1 MLIASPVAQLYIN
14 NEEFDTIF
22 CIGNF
27 LSFFSPKIKN
37 LPVECRIAATNS
49 KGIFLLKKV
58 FELNYNG
65 SLSLSIKKLLKEEN
79 IQSEIGL
86 ILCQIYPKTN
96 LRLEEIFN
104 ESGKCFSHF
113 FILYKSMTNNSISLV
128 HPQSTI
134 GGKPFT
140 KSEWKS
146 NQIISTNNLKELRIY
161 QANHSET
168 NKSVKYFLCEPET
181 GSIICE
187 NSLESI
193 EAMTAK
199 FISFDKSKFFNYSN
213 LYLKTNN
220 LPVGNGKPLIMKIFE
235 DNSFTIIHG

>member
-22 CIGNF
+22 CAGNF

-37 LPVECRIAATNS
+37 LPVECRIAITNS
-49 KGIFLLKKV
+49 KGIFVLKKV

-104 ESGKCFSHF
+104 ESGKCSSHF
-113 FILYKSMTNNSISLV
+113 FMLYKSMANNSISLI

-140 KSEWKS
+140 QNEWTS
-146 NQIISTNNLKELRIY
+146 NQIISTNNIKELRIY